1 MTTPMTERSAYRWFP
16 WGIAAAMALVVAV
29 NLALTYFAFSSSTG
43 LVTEHPYDE
52 GNGYNAV
59 LEAGARE
66 DALGWKAAIAFDA
79 TGKERGE
86 ITATLKDRTGRPLT
100 DLAVTA
106 HLSRPVEPLPPIVVK
121 LHDDGAGHY
130 AAAAALGRPGQWN
143 VRIVARR
150 GGELY
155 EFSDRIFVP

>member
-1 MTTPMTERSAYRWFP
+1 MTERSAYRWFP
-16 WGIAAAMALVVAV
+16 WGITAAMALVVAV
-29 NLALTYFAFSSSTG
+29 NLVLTYFAFSSSTG

-52 GNGYNAV
+52 GNGYNTV

-79 TGKERGE
+79 IGKGRGE
-86 ITATLKDRTGRPLT
+86 ITATLKDRAGRPLT

-106 HLSRPVEPLPPIVVK
+106 HLDRPVEPIPPIVLK
-121 LHDDGAGHY
+121 LRDGGAGRY
-130 AAAAALGRPGQWN
+130 AAATALDRPGQWN

-150 GGELY
+150 GDDLY
-155 EFSDRIFVP
+155 EYSDRIFVP